1 MLRYLSHIYM
11 EQNEFRQILRKYL
24 DGDAS
29 PDEKKL
35 IDDWYVLMAKE
46 ADDHDIIHDSEPEL
60 FGWAG
65 INSHVKK
72 SKKKSKLRKLLPWY
86 AAGVAAS
93 LLLMIVSSFFLMED
107 TGVDRKV
114 FTNTAEASITW
125 KDLVNTTKITQVVVL
140 PDGSKVELKPE
151 GKLKFSS
158 TFNKSE
164 REVFLEG
171 EAFFDVTHNATI
183 PFLVHA
189 NEVTTKVL
197 GTSFIIK
204 ALKHEQRITVAVKT
218 GRVSVFAS
226 LEKLEESQEGKEIIL
241 TPNQQIVYDK
251 KEKEISRMLV
261 KTPQAILP
269 DEEVSRMRFEEAP
282 VSEIFKALEKTYGV
296 DIVFDEELFSNC
308 RLTTVISKN
317 DLYGRLNI
325 ICSVIGTSYTLE
337 EDRIV
342 ISSSGC
348 KAKMY

>member
-11 EQNEFRQILRKYL
+11 EQNDFREILRKYL
-24 DGDAS
+24 NGDAS
-29 PDEKKL
+29 PEEKKL
-35 IDDWYVLMAKE
+35 IDEWYVLIAKD
-46 ADDHDIIHDSEPEL
+46 ADDHDITHDSEPEL

-72 SKKKSKLRKLLPWY
+72 SKKKDKLRKLLPWY
-86 AAGVAAS
+86 AAGMAAS
-93 LLLMIVSSFFLMED
+93 LLLMIVSSVFFNED
-107 TGVDRKV
+107 SVTDRKV
-114 FTNTAEASITW
+114 LTNTSEASITW
-125 KDLVNTTKITQVVVL
+125 RDIVNTTKITQVVAL
-140 PDGSKVELKPE
+140 PDSSKVDLEPE

-158 TFNKSE
+158 TFNKTE

-171 EAFFDVTHNATI
+171 EAFFDVSHNPNI
-183 PFLVHA
+183 PFIVHA

-226 LEKLEESQEGKEIIL
+226 LDKQEKSQEGKEIIL

-261 KTPQAILP
+261 KTPHAILP
-269 DEEVSRMRFEEAP
+269 DEEVRRMRFEEAP

-296 DIVFDEELFSNC
+296 DIVFDEELFSAC

-337 EDRIV
+337 DDRIV
-342 ISSSGC
+342 ISSSKQKC
-348 KAKMY
+348 TR